1 MAKRKHQSTYRKATD
16 ALEQEGRKQC
26 FIIYGASAIAL
37 WRYYGKRKQAIT
49 RVFDITSEVWQDCAR
64 TNQHSMIEMCEKETG
79 IEVQNGEGKSWRD
92 LPYLNASL
100 NQSRMSEA
108 QWIYMRHQQMKWIA
122 PQVMACIMISLH
134 RKYHFGFERC
144 GRFYQQVDAIRAEY
158 DNDPDRIRE
167 ECRKLTGID
176 VADTTTRKREE
187 KKVV

>member
-1 MAKRKHQSTYRKATD
+1 MAKRKHQSAYRKATD

-26 FIIYGASAIAL
+26 FIIYGSSAIAL
-37 WRYYGKRKQAIT
+37 WRYYGKRQQAIT
-49 RVFDITSEVWQDCAR
+49 RLFDITSTVWQDCAAI
-64 TNQHSMIEMCEKETG
+64 NQHSMVEMCEKETG
-79 IEVQNGEGKSWRD
+79 IEIQNGEGKSWRD

-100 NQSRMSEA
+100 NQLNMTYG
-108 QWIYMRHQQMKWIA
+108 QWIYMRRQQIKWIA

-167 ECRKLTGID
+167 ECRQLTDID
-176 VADTTTRKREE
+176 VADTTTKKREE
-187 KKVV
+187 KAG

>member
-1 MAKRKHQSTYRKATD
+1 MAKRKHQSAYKKATD

-37 WRYYGKRKQAIT
+37 WRHYGKRQQAIT
-49 RVFDITSEVWQDCAR
+49 RLFDITFEVWQDCAR

-100 NQSRMSEA
+100 NPRMSPA
-108 QWIYMRHQQMKWIA
+108 QWVYMRRQQIKWIA
-122 PQVMACIMISLH
+122 PQVMSCIMIALH
-134 RKYHFGFERC
+134 RKYGFGFERC
-144 GRFYQQVDAIRAEY
+144 GKFYQQVDAVREEY
-158 DNDPDRIRE
+158 GNDPDVIRE

-176 VADTTTRKREE
+176 VADTTTKKREE
-187 KKVV
+187 KQVV